1 MEIKLAKEK
10 MENKE
15 GLNYVL
21 LHLQWNER
29 KYVHKIEVHH
39 SSYCSKGFNFN
50 QLKEN
55 EEGDLIVNRLIQKES
70 ILFELNTETFNPELV
85 ETLSVSV
92 HFEGSDRI
100 KKSIQ
105 QSIDIPLVDE
115 NEVYEIPLNKE
126 VTNLVNELVRKDDLK
141 LSTGGQRMN
150 LIPYVVEQTSRGER
164 SYDIYSRL
172 LKDRIIMLTGE
183 ITDQVA
189 NSVISQLLFLDADDP
204 EKDISI
210 YINSPG
216 GSITAGMAIYDTMQH
231 IRADVS
237 TLCIGLAASMG
248 AFLLA
253 GGVKGKR
260 FALGN
265 SEIMIHQPLGGARGQ
280 ASDIEISAK
289 RILRMRE
296 HLNGILAER
305 TGKSVEEISN
315 DTDRDNFM
323 QAQEAVDYGLID
335 RILIKQP

>member
-10 MENKE
+10 MENEE

-21 LHLQWNER
+21 LHLQWNEN
-29 KYVHKIEVHH
+29 KYVYTIEVHH
-39 SSYCSKGFNFN
+39 SPYCSKGFNFN

-55 EEGDLIVNRLIQKES
+55 ERGALIVNRLVQKEF

-92 HFEGSDRI
+92 HFEGSDGI

-105 QSIDIPLVDE
+105 QSIAIPLVDE
-115 NEVYEIPLNKE
+115 NEAYDIPLNKE
-126 VTNLVNELVRKDDLK
+126 VTNLVNELVRKDNLK
-141 LSTGGQRMN
+141 LITGGKRMN
-150 LIPYVVEQTSRGER
+150 LIPYVVEQTSRGEQ

-189 NSVISQLLFLDADDP
+189 NSVISQLLFLDADNP

-323 QAQEAVDYGLID
+323 QAQEAVDYGLVD

>member
-10 MENKE
+10 MENEE

-29 KYVHKIEVHH
+29 KYVHKIEIQH

-126 VTNLVNELVRKDDLK
+126 VTNLVNELVREDNLI
-141 LSTGGQRMN
+141 SNIGGQRMN

-183 ITDQVA
+183 ITDEVA

-248 AFLLA
+248 AFLLT

-280 ASDIEISAK
+280 ASDIEISAR
-289 RILRMRE
+289 RILRMRQ
-296 HLNGILAER
+296 HLNEILAKR

-315 DTDRDNFM
+315 DTERDNFM